1 VTETSELRGPVG
13 LMAYHG
19 GSLEVMTDVIAAEVA
34 NRSGASYYGV
44 IQPESSR
51 EHFPSISVQ
60 PSESE
65 RLARFL
71 DHVEVVIT
79 IHGFGR
85 RGMFSSLL
93 LGGRNRRL
101 AAHLG
106 ASLRARLPAYE
117 IVTDLAAIPEPLRGQ
132 HRANPVN
139 LPRQS
144 GVQIELPPRVR
155 GLSPMWWDWE
165 GPGLTPHTEA
175 LIDGLA
181 DAVTTWRT

>member
-1 VTETSELRGPVG
+1 
-13 LMAYHG
+13 MAYHG

-106 ASLRARLPAYE
+106 ASLRAWLPAYE

>member
-1 VTETSELRGPVG
+1 
-13 LMAYHG
+13 
-19 GSLEVMTDVIAAEVA
+19 
-34 NRSGASYYGV
+34 
-44 IQPESSR
+44 
-51 EHFPSISVQ
+51 
-60 PSESE
+60 
-65 RLARFL
+65 
-71 DHVEVVIT
+71 
-79 IHGFGR
+79 
-85 RGMFSSLL
+85 
-93 LGGRNRRL
+93 
-101 AAHLG
+101 
-106 ASLRARLPAYE
+106 LRAWLPAYE